1 MMFTKVSDRT
11 PHQSRWKTFGSVL
24 TFSSLPPI
32 YENRKLLK
40 RESIMKRGPLVR
52 FAGRLLSGAAAIDGN
67 FGNS

>member
-1 MMFTKVSDRT
+1 MENFWQCID
-11 PHQSRWKTFGSVL
+11 FF
-24 TFSSLPPI
+24 FSPPI